1 MYHARKPELEAP
13 RRVIVIGSP
22 GAEKGA
28 LARAI
33 AERLKIPCLE
43 LERLYWRPGWRKP
56 TRRGMARAGHRT
68 GRPRAMGDGGH
79 VPVHARH
86 SRRPRR
92 LARLRRCAHA
102 GLLHPQ
108 AEGDGPRPP
117 AIRKAEAA
125 PGCPQRI
132 DTRLLRFIWT
142 FPTSIGPRIN
152 TIIARERR
160 NRTIFILRS
169 KREQE
174 DFLAKVPM
182 LGDLGRDAAGPQPG
196 G

>member
-56 TRRGMARAGHRT
+56 TAEEWRAQVTELADREQWVMEGTFPSTLDIRVARADWLVFVDAPMPVCFIRKLKEMI
-68 GRPRAMGDGGH
+68 RA
-79 VPVHARH
+79 
-86 SRRPRR
+86 RR
-92 LARLRRCAHA
+92 
-102 GLLHPQ
+102 
-108 AEGDGPRPP
+108 D
-117 AIRKAEAA
+117 RKAEAA
-125 PGCPQRI
+125 PGCPPRI

-196 G
+196 A

>member
-1 MYHARKPELEAP
+1 MYHARKPELEPP

-33 AERLKIPCLE
+33 AERLKIPCIE

-56 TRRGMARAGHRT
+56 EAEEWRAQMAELVAREDWVIEGTFPSTLDMRVARADWLVFVDAPMPVCLIRKFKEMMR
-68 GRPRAMGDGGH
+68 GRRD
-79 VPVHARH
+79 
-86 SRRPRR
+86 
-92 LARLRRCAHA
+92 
-102 GLLHPQ
+102 
-108 AEGDGPRPP
+108 
-117 AIRKAEAA
+117 RKAEIA
-125 PGCPQRI
+125 PECPPRL

-174 DFLAKVPM
+174 EFLAKVPI
-182 LGDLGRDAAGPQPG
+182 LGDMGRDAGPQAG
-196 G
+196 A

>member
-33 AERLKIPCLE
+33 AERLKIPCIE
-43 LERLYWRPGWRKP
+43 LERLYWRPGWQKP
-56 TRRGMARAGHRT
+56 DADEWRVQVAKLVTREDWVIEGTFPSTLDMRVARADWLVYVDA
-68 GRPRAMGDGGH
+68 PM
-79 VPVHARH
+79 PVCLLREVKNMLCG
-86 SRRPRR
+86 SRDR
-92 LARLRRCAHA
+92 
-102 GLLHPQ
+102 Q
-108 AEGDGPRPP
+108 SEV
-117 AIRKAEAA
+117 A
-125 PGCPQRI
+125 PGCPL
-132 DTRLLRFIWT
+132 RLDPGILRFIWT

-152 TIIARERR
+152 QIIARERR

-174 DFLAKVPM
+174 DFLAKVPI
-182 LGDLGRDAAGPQPG
+182 LGDLGRDRADPHSGS
-196 G
+196 